1 MQIPCFWKAVA
12 QEGPLFESIGT
23 KCGQESFLKGNPQCD
38 EQKGGG
44 WAAGSQGHT
53 RLCSLVTLLESA
65 LNTHSAGFYTWA
77 KIVKK
82 KKSEY
87 PYLSVY
93 LSIYI
98 SIYISIYLSIYISF
112 LYVRGQKGDA
122 PEGIIF

>member
-12 QEGPLFESIGT
+12 QEGPLSESIGT

-98 SIYISIYLSIYISF
+98 SIYPSF